1 MPPKAFKPA
10 KAAKP
15 KRAIHKKREAE
26 EVPVAVDD
34 NNDDMD
40 YRELVALLK
49 KNYFKSTPQKVII
62 LDIFLVFCL
71 FIAAV
76 LMAYVRAAGSF
87 PFNSFLSALA
97 SSIGTFTLGLA
108 LRLQLM
114 KPDKFNNV
122 TPERAFA
129 DFLLCN
135 LMLHVAVVTFLG

>member
-1 MPPKAFKPA
+1 MPPQFKPA
-10 KAAKP
+10 KATKL
-15 KRAIHKKREAE
+15 KRVIPKKRDAFTED
-26 EVPVAVDD
+26 PVAVDD
-34 NNDDMD
+34 INDDMD

-76 LMAYVRAAGSF
+76 LMTYVRAAGSF